1 LSNYDDVIR
10 LCREALD
17 VLESKVAKP
26 SEGEAASATNE
37 EVKGGRGHADV
48 EDFSSVAELV
58 ERVERNLSD
67 YRALLE
73 KYEDLADVED
83 LEFEDI
89 VARVEA
95 LMEKLNRF
103 MRRQV

>member
-17 VLESKVAKP
+17 ALEPNVAKP
-26 SEGEAASATNE
+26 SKGEVASTANE
-37 EVKGGRGHADV
+37 EVEGERGHADV
-48 EDFSSVAELV
+48 GDFSSVVELV
-58 ERVERNLSD
+58 ERVERSLSD

-73 KYEDLADVED
+73 KYEELADVED

-89 VARVEA
+89 VARVDA